1 MTKCTDAAEDFMT
14 ALPHDNDLNQGLF
27 ETPCARN
34 NLKFLVQK
42 LLQSFITLAYH
53 NWANDFFFIGNQSFR
68 LLYMTTHNKPL
79 LSTQCYFI
87 SLLSKP
93 TLLRDAIFFNF
104 IIYVTLLLSKLKKR
118 NWHSKIVHIA
128 ADGQL

>member
-53 NWANDFFFIGNQSFR
+53 NWANDFF
-68 LLYMTTHNKPL
+68 LLEINHMTTHKHNKPL

-128 ADGQL
+128 ADAQL

>member
-42 LLQSFITLAYH
+42 LLQSFITLAYY
-53 NWANDFFFIGNQSFR
+53 NWANDCF
-68 LLYMTTHNKPL
+68 LLEINHMTTHNKPL

-93 TLLRDAIFFNF
+93 TLLRDAIFS
-104 IIYVTLLLSKLKKR
+104 ISLSM
-118 NWHSKIVHIA
+118 
-128 ADGQL
+128 

>member
-53 NWANDFFFIGNQSFR
+53 NWANDFFFIGNQS
-68 LLYMTTHNKPL
+68 YDN
-79 LSTQCYFI
+79 TQQT
-87 SLLSKP
+87 S
-93 TLLRDAIFFNF
+93 AINTVLF
-104 IIYVTLLLSKLKKR
+104 Y
-118 NWHSKIVHIA
+118 
-128 ADGQL
+128 QLTK

>member
-34 NLKFLVQK
+34 NSKFLGQK
-42 LLQSFITLAYH
+42 LLQSFIPLAYH
-53 NWANDFFFIGNQSFR
+53 NWADDFFFIRNQSFR

-93 TLLRDAIFFNF
+93 TLL
-104 IIYVTLLLSKLKKR
+104 
-118 NWHSKIVHIA
+118 
-128 ADGQL
+128 

>member
-93 TLLRDAIFFNF
+93 TLLRGAIFS
-104 IIYVTLLLSKLKKR
+104 ISLSM
-118 NWHSKIVHIA
+118 
-128 ADGQL
+128 

>member
-42 LLQSFITLAYH
+42 LLQSFNTLAYH
-53 NWANDFFFIGNQSFR
+53 NWPNDFFLLEINHSGCFI
-68 LLYMTTHNKPL
+68 
-79 LSTQCYFI
+79 
-87 SLLSKP
+87 
-93 TLLRDAIFFNF
+93 
-104 IIYVTLLLSKLKKR
+104 
-118 NWHSKIVHIA
+118 
-128 ADGQL
+128 